1 MEIVLTKPYLKPG
14 GFSEPVVAMKKFFN
28 STQTKHSTNNS
39 SSTLRSKSSLLSKQF
54 DRCNNNFSFDQIAH
68 PTNKAEPIPVV
79 KLKKSLIKGVLNEN
93 NNNDYENCLI
103 YSIKPEYSKK
113 VLMYSLNKQNEFNTE
128 RNERPKRIYGNLSVD
143 NRRKKPQT
151 MNKNLSGTNNS
162 YKVIEPDQIN
172 NNENYYYKEN
182 IGLRGQFF

>member
-1 MEIVLTKPYLKPG
+1 
-14 GFSEPVVAMKKFFN
+14 
-28 STQTKHSTNNS
+28 
-39 SSTLRSKSSLLSKQF
+39 
-54 DRCNNNFSFDQIAH
+54 
-68 PTNKAEPIPVV
+68 
-79 KLKKSLIKGVLNEN
+79 
-93 NNNDYENCLI
+93 
-103 YSIKPEYSKK
+103 
-113 VLMYSLNKQNEFNTE
+113 MYSLNKQNEFNTE

>member
-28 STQTKHSTNNS
+28 STQSKHSTNNS

-68 PTNKAEPIPVV
+68 PIIKTEQIPVA
-79 KLKKSLIKGVLNEN
+79 KLKKSLSKGVLKEN
-93 NNNDYENCLI
+93 TSDNYENCLI
-103 YSIKPEYSKK
+103 YSIKPEYSNK
-113 VLMYSLNKQNEFNTE
+113 VLMYSLNKQNEFKTE

-143 NRRKKPQT
+143 NRRIKQQT

-162 YKVIEPDQIN
+162 YKIIEPDPSN
-172 NNENYYYKEN
+172 NIENNYYKEN
-182 IGLRGQFF
+182 IGLRGSFF